1 VSVESIIETPGGRFT
16 ITRARAAERDTVL
29 DVMNEAATWL
39 ESREIY
45 QWEPGR
51 FDIALLEEAI
61 AAGEMYLVWRGD
73 EPAGTFSLMER
84 DPVVWGA
91 QPPDAGYL
99 HDFAIRR
106 AFSGIELGRCILAG
120 VERTCIAAGKTW
132 LRLDCV
138 AWNEPLNDYYRR
150 AGFAYRRAIG
160 IHNPINLY
168 EKRLWGAWAESD
180 DLTIALAGP
189 ADLDALVEID
199 ASASEWSDAIGRP
212 GGEAPR
218 PLRDIFAETIMRGE
232 SWIARWRGER
242 AGKITLQ
249 WEDTAVWGQ
258 TPWDAVYVHGLSTH
272 RDYAGKGVGLA
283 LLRWAER
290 AAEGAGRESVRLDCN
305 ADNPELRAYY
315 ERAGFAPRGEV
326 ALGHRVAARYERRI
340 PDALTLP

>member
-1 VSVESIIETPGGRFT
+1 VSVESIIETPGGQFT
-16 ITRARAAERDTVL
+16 IRLARADERDTVL
-29 DVMNEAATWL
+29 DVMDEAATWL

-51 FDIALLEEAI
+51 FDVTLLEEAI

-73 EPAGTFSLMER
+73 EPAGTFSLMQN

-106 AFSGIELGRCILAG
+106 AFGGIQLGRCILAW

-138 AWNEPLNDYYRR
+138 AWNESLNDYYRR
-150 AGFAYRRAIG
+150 ASFAYRRAIG
-160 IHNPINLY
+160 VYNPVNLY
-168 EKRLWGAWAESD
+168 EKRLWGAWDETPDIS
-180 DLTIALAGP
+180 IALAGP
-189 ADLDALVEID
+189 ADLEALLEID
-199 ASASEWSDAIGRP
+199 ASASAWSDAIGRP
-212 GGEAPR
+212 GGSAPR

-232 SWIARWRGER
+232 AWIARWRGER
-242 AGKITLQ
+242 AGKITLEWQ
-249 WEDTAVWGQ
+249 DTKTWGQ

-272 RDYAGKGVGLA
+272 RDFAGKGVGLA

-290 AAEGAGRESVRLDCN
+290 AAEAAGRSYVRLDCN

-315 ERAGFAPRGEV
+315 GRAGFAHRGDV
-326 ALGHRVAARYERRI
+326 ALGHRVAARYEKRV
-340 PDALTLP
+340 PDDLALA

>member
-1 VSVESIIETPGGRFT
+1 
-16 ITRARAAERDTVL
+16 
-29 DVMNEAATWL
+29 MQN
-39 ESREIY
+39 
-45 QWEPGR
+45 
-51 FDIALLEEAI
+51 
-61 AAGEMYLVWRGD
+61 
-73 EPAGTFSLMER
+73 

-91 QPPDAGYL
+91 QPSDAGYL

-106 AFSGIELGRCILAG
+106 AFGGMWLGRCILAW

-132 LRLDCV
+132 LRLDCI

-160 IHNPINLY
+160 VYNPVNLY
-168 EKRLWGAWAESD
+168 EKRLWGAWNETPDIS
-180 DLTIALAGP
+180 IALAGP

-199 ASASEWSDAIGRP
+199 ASASAWSDAIGRP
-212 GGEAPR
+212 GGNAPR

-232 SWIARWRGER
+232 AWIARWRGER

-249 WEDTAVWGQ
+249 WQDESLWGQ
-258 TPWDAVYVHGLSTH
+258 MPWDAVYVHGLSTH

-290 AAEGAGRESVRLDCN
+290 AAESAGRSYVRLDCN

-315 ERAGFAPRGEV
+315 ERAGFAHRGDV
-326 ALGHRVAARYERRI
+326 ALGHRVAARYEKRI
-340 PDALTLP
+340 PDDLALG

>member
-1 VSVESIIETPGGRFT
+1 VSVEEIIETPGGRFT
-16 ITRARAAERDTVL
+16 IRQARPNERDTVL

-61 AAGEMYLVWRGD
+61 AAGEMYLVWRD
-73 EPAGTFSLMER
+73 DRSAGTFSLMQN

-106 AFSGIELGRCILAG
+106 AFGGMQLGRCMLAWA
-120 VERTCIAAGKTW
+120 ERLCIAAGKTW

-150 AGFAYRRAIG
+150 AGFAYRRALG
-160 IHNPINLY
+160 VYNPINLY
-168 EKRLWGAWAESD
+168 EKRLWGAWVESP
-180 DLTIALAGP
+180 DLAIALAGP
-189 ADLDALVEID
+189 EDLDALLEID
-199 ASASEWSDAIGRP
+199 ASASAWSDAIGRP
-212 GGEAPR
+212 GGKAPR
-218 PLRDIFAETIMRGE
+218 PLRDILAETIMRGE
-232 SWIARWRGER
+232 AWIARWRGER
-242 AGKITLQ
+242 AGMIKLEWQ
-249 WEDTAVWGQ
+249 DTTTWGQ

-272 RDYAGKGVGLA
+272 RDFAGKGVGLA

-290 AAEGAGRESVRLDCN
+290 AAEAAGREYVRLDCN

-315 ERAGFAPRGEV
+315 ERAGFRQCGEV
-326 ALGHRVAARYERRI
+326 ALGHRVAARYEKRI
-340 PDALTLP
+340 PDALEPA

>member
-1 VSVESIIETPGGRFT
+1 MGVSVESSIETPGGRFT
-16 ITRARAAERDTVL
+16 IARARADERDIVL
-29 DVMNEAATWL
+29 DVMNEAAAWL
-39 ESREIY
+39 ESRGIY
-45 QWEPGR
+45 QWAPGR
-51 FDIALLEEAI
+51 FDVALLEEAI

-73 EPAGTFSLMER
+73 EPAGTFSLMEN

-106 AFSGIELGRCILAG
+106 AFGGIELGRCMLAW

-150 AGFAYRRAIG
+150 AGFAFRRAIG
-160 IHNPINLY
+160 AHNPVNLY
-168 EKRLWGAWAESD
+168 EKRLWGAWAESPN
-180 DLTIALAGP
+180 LTIALAGP

-199 ASASEWSDAIGRP
+199 ASASAWSDAIGRP
-212 GGEAPR
+212 GGQAPR
-218 PLRDIFAETIMRGE
+218 PLREIFAESIARGE

-249 WEDTAVWGQ
+249 WQDMSVWGE
-258 TPWDAVYVHGLSTH
+258 TSWDAVYVHGLATH
-272 RDYAGKGVGLA
+272 RDYTGKGVGLA

-290 AAEGAGRESVRLDCN
+290 AAEAAGREYVRLDCN

-315 ERAGFAPRGEV
+315 EQAGFAHRGDV
-326 ALGHRVAARYERRI
+326 ALGHRVAARYEKRVAN
-340 PDALTLP
+340 DLA